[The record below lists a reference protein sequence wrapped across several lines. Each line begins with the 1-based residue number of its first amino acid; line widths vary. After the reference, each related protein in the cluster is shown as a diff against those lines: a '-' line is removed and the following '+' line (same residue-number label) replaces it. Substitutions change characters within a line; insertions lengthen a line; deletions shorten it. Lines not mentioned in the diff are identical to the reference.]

1 MLCPSGNGGVV
12 SIEIEIEIE
21 TDIEGEQV
29 KSFEFLNQSYFRS

>member
-12 SIEIEIEIE
+12 SIEIEIE